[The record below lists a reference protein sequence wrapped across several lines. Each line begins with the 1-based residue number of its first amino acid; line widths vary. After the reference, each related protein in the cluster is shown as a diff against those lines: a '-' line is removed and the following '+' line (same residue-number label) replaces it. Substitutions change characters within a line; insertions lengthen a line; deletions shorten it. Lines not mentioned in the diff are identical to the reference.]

1 MDEEKG
7 PCAFERTAS
16 VEMQQMK
23 TELAGIG
30 QRVSGLEQALV
41 RGLALLAVNLAG
53 VAATLV
59 ETLSQ

>member
-1 MDEEKG
+1 MEEENG
-7 PCAFERTAS
+7 TCRFERVAS
-16 VEMQQMK
+16 AEIHQVK
-23 TELAGIG
+23 TELTSIG

-59 ETLSQ
+59 ETLTQ

>member
-1 MDEEKG
+1 MEQENG
-7 PCAFERTAS
+7 PCRFERTAS
-16 VEMQQMK
+16 MEIQQVK
-23 TELAGIG
+23 TELTSIG

-59 ETLSQ
+59 ETLTQ